1 MSDITKK
8 YRCLYITFY
17 LLSILILL
25 APLVYYFVLAVIE
38 AEVVQKV
45 SLGIMFT
52 MAVILTGINIVFKKH
67 YRSAIWIMLL
77 AIFICVKEILPL
89 IVMLAI
95 ATILDEFIL
104 TPLYKKFKNL
114 CTINKEI
121 DKRMGD

>member
-8 YRCLYITFY
+8 YRCLYIIFY
-17 LLSILILL
+17 LLSILVLI
-25 APLVYYFVLAVIE
+25 APLTYYLILAVIE
-38 AEVVQKV
+38 AETVQKV
-45 SLGIMFT
+45 SLGLMFT
-52 MAVILTGINIVFKKH
+52 MAAVLTGINIVFKKS
-67 YRSAIWIMLL
+67 YRSAVWILLL

-114 CTINKEI
+114 CTINKQI
-121 DKRMGD
+121 DKRMGE